1 MFRGLRRDPSTP
13 YRPRGEIDQKS
24 LVQVRGEGFEQAHHL
39 QQPGDSSA
47 GFTFA
52 REPLSHGV
60 HGDSEILCSL
70 SFTQSE
76 AFDSLDDL
84 SSDRPDRG
92 LFRGFERGFSH
103 WVGLSMGK
111 VKKSP

>member
-1 MFRGLRRDPSTP
+1 MD
-13 YRPRGEIDQKS
+13 
-24 LVQVRGEGFEQAHHL
+24 VRGEGFEQAHHL
-39 QQPGDSSA
+39 EQAGNSRT

-60 HGDSEILCSL
+60 DGDSEILCCL
-70 SFTQSE
+70 CFTQSK
-76 AFDSLDDL
+76 ALDSLHDL

-92 LFRGFERGFSH
+92 LFRGFGRVLRHG
-103 WVGLSMGK
+103 VGLSMGK